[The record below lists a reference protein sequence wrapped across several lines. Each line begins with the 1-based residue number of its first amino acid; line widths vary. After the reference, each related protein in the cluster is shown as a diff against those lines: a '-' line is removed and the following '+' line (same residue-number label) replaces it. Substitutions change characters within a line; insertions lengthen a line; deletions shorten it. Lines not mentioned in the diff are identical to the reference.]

1 MITFAH
7 TQTHTHLHQRLL
19 LLILMSL
26 YTHTHTHTHK
36 PSLIPKPTHLQW
48 ILGADSDDMVLVGA
62 ELAAPGASLTDP
74 FDEARLV
81 CALHRPATA
90 ARAEQLPLQDTHIS
104 SYQYTQTV

>member
-1 MITFAH
+1 
-7 TQTHTHLHQRLL
+7 
-19 LLILMSL
+19 
-26 YTHTHTHTHK
+26 
-36 PSLIPKPTHLQW
+36 
-48 ILGADSDDMVLVGA
+48 MVLVGA